1 MVNPPHP
8 PKGVIMDKEKQIL
21 QYMEKLQISREGA
34 EQLWNDDQE
43 DFIGDNGEEMTKKAK
58 EIKRYEKS
66 ADTPKERAPRE
77 KKIDVEKVAILQIL
91 QKALIDNGYNVTV
104 VNEQK
109 EISFDSFLV
118 TLTKHRPPKKGA

>member
-1 MVNPPHP
+1 
-8 PKGVIMDKEKQIL
+8 MDKEKQIL

-91 QKALIDNGYNVTV
+91 QKALNDNGYNVTV

-109 EISFDSFLV
+109 EISFDSFSV